1 MRPRAISHDWLG
13 GKSRPHYRWLIR
25 YVVELLG
32 IGLAYFVC
40 AKAGLCSPRST
51 RARPRSGRQPGS
63 LWPGIVAR
71 LPHFPGHPAA
81 AFLANAATGGSIATS
96 ASISVGNMLES
107 LIGAWLISRWSGGP
121 RRSTR
126 RSA

>member
-32 IGLAYFVC
+32 IGLAYFGC
-40 AKAGLCSPRST
+40 AKAGLLLASVNPSTTPIWPATGLALAAVLLLGYRISP
-51 RARPRSGRQPGS
+51 AI
-63 LWPGIVAR
+63 L
-71 LPHFPGHPAA
+71 LA

-96 ASISVGNMLES
+96 ALNLGRQH
-107 LIGAWLISRWSGGP
+107 A
-121 RRSTR
+121 
-126 RSA
+126 